1 MTTNKVVLKAKFC
14 EVSQIVD
21 KILKICWNDLKFS
34 HVIYDSTHK
43 LRTKNLILLSAMEFV
58 EFHGI
63 KECVQNAIFGEKLL
77 YIHANLIWL
86 KMV

>member
-1 MTTNKVVLKAKFC
+1 MVLKAKFC

-77 YIHANLIWL
+77 YIHANLIRL

>member
-1 MTTNKVVLKAKFC
+1 MVLKAKFC

-77 YIHANLIWL
+77 YIHANLI
-86 KMV
+86 

>member
-1 MTTNKVVLKAKFC
+1 MTTNKVVLKAKLC

-43 LRTKNLILLSAMEFV
+43 LRTKSLILLSAMEFV

-77 YIHANLIWL
+77 
-86 KMV
+86 

>member
-1 MTTNKVVLKAKFC
+1 MVLKAKFC

-77 YIHANLIWL
+77 YIHANLMRL